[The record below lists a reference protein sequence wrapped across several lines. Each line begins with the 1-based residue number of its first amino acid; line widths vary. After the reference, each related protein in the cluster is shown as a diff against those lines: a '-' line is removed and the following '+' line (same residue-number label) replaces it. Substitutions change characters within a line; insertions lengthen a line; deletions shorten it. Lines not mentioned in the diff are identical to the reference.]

1 MPYLTRKLI
10 WILHYFKLHRYRRT
24 LFVIVLFNIL
34 WLLST
39 FHFLYWK
46 VILGAERKDEAFF
59 LAKRLDSIY
68 THIPSKGV
76 LHRNALDMNGTKVV
90 QGDQEKAKDIHF
102 NRFAVSKIRVSEIDC
117 AAVFRGDTTEI
128 DRARSVESE
137 RPKVPLNEAYYVAA
151 TRNCSD
157 FIRRRGYIMSSM
169 TKEEENFPIAYS
181 ILAYRHIEQTER
193 LLRAIYRPQNFYCI
207 HIDKKSIV
215 MKRVMESIVKC
226 FGNVKMAE
234 SVDVTWAGFSVLQA
248 DLNCMET
255 VWEMSARWKYF
266 INLAGE
272 EFPLRTNAQ
281 IVKILTLLNGANSVK
296 GSRLR

>member
-1 MPYLTRKLI
+1 MPYLARKLI
-10 WILHYFKLHRYRRT
+10 WILHFFTLPRYRPT
-24 LFVIVLFNIL
+24 LSVIVLFIIF

-46 VILGAERKDEAFF
+46 VILGAERKDVAVF
-59 LAKRLDSIY
+59 LAKWVDSSN
-68 THIPSKGV
+68 THIQVKG
-76 LHRNALDMNGTKVV
+76 LIPRNALDMNGTKGVHAGPKK
-90 QGDQEKAKDIHF
+90 QKDIHYDS
-102 NRFAVSKIRVSEIDC
+102 FAVSKIRVSEIDC

-137 RPKVPLNEAYYVAA
+137 RPKVPLNETYYVAA
-151 TRNCSD
+151 TQNCSD
-157 FIRRRGYIMSSM
+157 FIRRRGYTMSSM

-181 ILAYRHIEQTER
+181 ILAYRNIEQAER

-215 MKRVMESIVKC
+215 MKRAMESIVKC

-234 SVDVTWAGFSVLQA
+234 SVDVTWAGYSVLQA

-266 INLAGE
+266 MNLAGE